1 MGLSFWPM
9 DGAKGIDTP
18 AQLGPKTC
26 LPWPRAFFP
35 PAGWMWRTQGGTPQP
50 CKTVVPL
57 GRSLGTP
64 MTLQRGISSSLGDTG
79 L

>member
-1 MGLSFWPM
+1 M
-9 DGAKGIDTP
+9 DGAKGINTP

-26 LPWPRAFFP
+26 LLWLHAFFP
-35 PAGWMWRTQGGTPQP
+35 PAGWMRRTQGGTLQP
-50 CKTVVPL
+50 CKLVEPL

-64 MTLQRGISSSLGDTG
+64 VTLQRGISSSLDDTG